1 MKKTIIVTT
10 IIILIILIIIKC
22 QFKEEIEKE
31 TKEEKGV
38 FISYIDY
45 SKLKGKNE
53 KEQKQIINNM
63 IEKTNNLGLN
73 TIILQVRPFADA
85 IYESKIFPISDIVSE
100 NKKLNFDILKYFIN
114 KSKEKNIKIYAWVN
128 PYRISNNI
136 NKTSTFIEEHKD
148 IICIENGIYLN
159 PSKEESLKLILK
171 GIEEL
176 TKYDI
181 SAIIYDDYF
190 YPDIS
195 CDKENINDIK
205 TFRINIINNLLKET
219 NKIIKKNNKNI
230 SFGISPSGNIENN
243 LNNEYLDLEQVINN
257 KYIDFV
263 IPQLYY
269 GFNNQNKPFI
279 KTLKTWNNYN
289 INMYIALSLYKSG
302 TIDKFAGTGRNEWI
316 ENDNI
321 LKRQIIVSR
330 NFSNYQG
337 FFIFRYSYLEENNN
351 LNLKNEI
358 NNIEK
363 IIK

>member
-1 MKKTIIVTT
+1 MKKTIIITT
-10 IIILIILIIIKC
+10 LILLIILIITKC
-22 QFKEEIEKE
+22 QFKKEIK
-31 TKEEKGV
+31 KEETKGV

-63 IEKTNNLGLN
+63 IEKTTSLGLN

-85 IYESKIFPISDIVSE
+85 IYESKVFPASEIVTE

-128 PYRISNNI
+128 PYRISNDI
-136 NKTSTFIEEHKD
+136 NKNSSFIEKYKD

-171 GIEEL
+171 GIEEIA
-176 TKYDI
+176 KNYDI
-181 SAIIYDDYF
+181 NAIIYDDYF

-195 CDKENINDIK
+195 CDKKNTEDIK

-219 NKIIKKNNKNI
+219 NKIIKKTNKNI
-230 SFGISPSGNIENN
+230 LFGISPSGNIENN
-243 LNNEYLDLEQVINN
+243 LNNEYLDLEEVIKN

-269 GFNNQNKPFI
+269 GFDNQNKPFV
-279 KTLKTWNNYN
+279 KTLKVWNNYN

-302 TIDKFAGTGRNEWI
+302 TIDKFAGTGSNEWI

-321 LKRQIIVSR
+321 LKRQIITSR
-330 NFSNYQG
+330 NFSNYKG

-351 LNLKNEI
+351 SNLKNEI